1 MKRKCS
7 SEANEPNEP
16 KSITIRYNKKRMEL
30 YGKKISEYN
39 ELIRSSTRQMADV
52 LKKYRMNRNSELEL
66 KDIFEEFKDEE
77 QKIKNPLNVL
87 IIRNFTTVRSN
98 GTDQFL
104 PLAEFSKFSVEDR
117 IAWGLKVKEEVKDKK
132 PEVFTFTVSKRITFF
147 GNRGVVCLLKAKSA
161 EDAMEKLLG
170 FAKTEEEFEK
180 FYDEAFPSDVCASPY
195 RAAVEDHV
203 FLSYD
208 DGFEEE
214 QCYNSRVEFIEKL
227 VVDDRRLPIF

>member
-1 MKRKCS
+1 MAHMK
-7 SEANEPNEP
+7 P
-16 KSITIRYNKKRMEL
+16 KF
-30 YGKKISEYN
+30 
-39 ELIRSSTRQMADV
+39 D
-52 LKKYRMNRNSELEL
+52 
-66 KDIFEEFKDEE
+66 
-77 QKIKNPLNVL
+77 PLSMP
-87 IIRNFTTVRSN
+87 RE
-98 GTDQFL
+98 L

-117 IAWGLKVKEEVKDKK
+117 IAWGLQVKEEAKVKDKK
-132 PEVFTFTVSKRITFF
+132 PEVFTFTVSKTITFF
-147 GNRGVVCLLKAKSA
+147 GNRGIVCLLKAKSA

-214 QCYNSRVEFIEKL
+214 QCYNSRVDFLEKL
-227 VVDDRRLPIF
+227 VVSERGLPTF

>member
-98 GTDQFL
+98 GTNHFL
-104 PLAEFSKFSVEDR
+104 QKEYWYFPSGSLPIIHHSYKQELAVQKNELDYLRSNNGRVVSESD
-117 IAWGLKVKEEVKDKK
+117 VKNLPVDH
-132 PEVFTFTVSKRITFF
+132 
-147 GNRGVVCLLKAKSA
+147 
-161 EDAMEKLLG
+161 
-170 FAKTEEEFEK
+170 TETCEIKIFEFEK
-180 FYDEAFPSDVCASPY
+180 
-195 RAAVEDHV
+195 
-203 FLSYD
+203 
-208 DGFEEE
+208 
-214 QCYNSRVEFIEKL
+214 
-227 VVDDRRLPIF
+227 